1 MRRCNNLDLVLLDK
15 RLEGLFNVESCG
27 TDARGEN
34 GSCWF
39 SLGPDRMTSFGWV
52 RRLRSS
58 SSDLLFKRKIENVHG
73 SGLNMDI
80 EGRQVPTVEYG
91 SMLAGHSSFQLQSC
105 SVKGLTIDEVWTS
118 NESGRMRVSSLQV
131 EPGKEPVSITPLMTR
146 DEGEKWGRLKRAS
159 RVMEGND
166 KCVGGYASVCG
177 MQKMF
182 WWES

>member
-1 MRRCNNLDLVLLDK
+1 
-15 RLEGLFNVESCG
+15 
-27 TDARGEN
+27 
-34 GSCWF
+34 
-39 SLGPDRMTSFGWV
+39 
-52 RRLRSS
+52 
-58 SSDLLFKRKIENVHG
+58 LFKRKIENVHG

-146 DEGEKWGRLKRAS
+146 DEGEK
-159 RVMEGND
+159 
-166 KCVGGYASVCG
+166 
-177 MQKMF
+177 
-182 WWES
+182 